1 MNGVCGV
8 GGVVWWGGGSNVVV
22 CAHSINTRMN
32 IIQILNVH
40 KSKIC
45 LFFILPGIVHVCE
58 ASCTS
63 KTVLLKIKSY
73 KK

>member
-1 MNGVCGV
+1 MMNGVGGV
-8 GGVVWWGGGSNVVV
+8 GGVVGGRSNVVV
-22 CAHSINTRMN
+22 CAHSTGITVIHANEHN
-32 IIQILNVH
+32 SILNVH

-63 KTVLLKIKSY
+63 KTVLLN
-73 KK
+73 